1 MGSSPSL
8 FHIRSGGAMK
18 AAPRYTP
25 VAMRLDLFLKQT
37 GLIKRRPVAKA
48 MCDANKVARNDKA
61 ARASDEVRE
70 GDTLRIN
77 YGIKTVEL
85 EVLMVPIGTVSK
97 AQRTEFYRITKEER
111 EEDDIRELISRSDEP
126 IF

>member
-1 MGSSPSL
+1 
-8 FHIRSGGAMK
+8 
-18 AAPRYTP
+18 
-25 VAMRLDLFLKQT
+25 MRLDLFLKQT

-48 MCDANKVARNDKA
+48 MCDANKVERNGKT

-70 GDTLRIN
+70 NDTLRIN
-77 YGIKTVEL
+77 YGAKTVEL
-85 EVLMVPIGTVSK
+85 EVLMVPTSAVSK

-111 EEDDIRELISRSDEP
+111 VEDDLREFISRPDEP